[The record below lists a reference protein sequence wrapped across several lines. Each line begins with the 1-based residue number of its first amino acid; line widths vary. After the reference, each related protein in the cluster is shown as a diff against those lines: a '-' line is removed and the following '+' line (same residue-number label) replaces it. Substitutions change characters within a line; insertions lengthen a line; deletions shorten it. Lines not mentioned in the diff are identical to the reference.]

1 MSKLLWVKGPHTTDP
16 DRAVQIQWSMG
27 NVCNFSCDYCPSI
40 LHDGTKPWMS
50 TERFLKVVDKISQHY
65 QKKSRR
71 MHWELLGGEV
81 TTIPGFEQ
89 IIERIHSYDS
99 DITIYTNGSRTI
111 DWWKE
116 ARDYLTGV
124 VITYHP
130 LTMDEQHLFDLVHTL
145 KDNLVMDI
153 NIAGI
158 GGRVEE
164 LSEVADRLRN
174 IFLDSEMQSI
184 YDVNITIK
192 TMYKKY
198 LGPDNNHHQQET
210 YYDYTPAEIN
220 IMQRPGVLPNPNQK
234 HQDPNDDMDHPRFW
248 STEFM
253 YDDAPAKYV
262 QSHQIINEG
271 LNKFKGM
278 KCELGFDSLN
288 IDMNGEVVSS
298 WCGAKSFGNI
308 TQLDNWEIPMTETVC
323 PYDYC
328 NNLNDIS
335 ITKTR

>member
-1 MSKLLWVKGPHTTDP
+1 MAKLLWVKGPHTTDP
-16 DRAVQIQWSMG
+16 ERAVQIQWSMG
-27 NVCNFSCDYCPSI
+27 NTCNFSCDYCPSI
-40 LHDGTKPWMS
+40 LHDGSKPWMS
-50 TERFLKVVDKISQHY
+50 TERYLQVVDKISNHY
-65 QKKSRR
+65 RSKNRF

-81 TTIPGFEQ
+81 TTIPDFEK
-89 IIERIHSYDS
+89 IIERIASYS
-99 DITIYTNGSRTI
+99 SSVTIYTNGSRTTR
-111 DWWKE
+111 WWEE

-130 LTMDEQHLFDLVHTL
+130 LTMDEQHLYDVVSVL
-145 KDNLVMDI
+145 KDKLILDI

-164 LSEVADRLRN
+164 LSTVADNLRN
-174 IFLDSEMQSI
+174 MFLDGQMQSI
-184 YDVNITIK
+184 YDVKKTIK

-198 LGPDNNHHQQET
+198 LGPEANHHQQET
-210 YYDYTPAEIN
+210 YYKYTPEEIK
-220 IMQRPGVLPNPNQK
+220 IMQRPGLLPNPNQT
-234 HQDPNDDMDHPRFW
+234 HSDPNDEQTHPRFW

-253 YDDAPAKYV
+253 YEDAPPKYV

-298 WCGAKSFGNI
+298 WCGARNFGNI
-308 TQLDNWEIPMTETVC
+308 TQLDNWEIPKTETRC
-323 PYDYC
+323 PYEFC

-335 ITKTR
+335 ITKTL